1 MKKLLFYIIALL
13 SVASALSGCKKD
25 EEATELPPP
34 VISVKEPKTYSC
46 GEKSYSVRYSI
57 ENPRK
62 GVKLEAATGTK
73 WITSLGV
80 SEDAITFTLMENSSD
95 KERSGSIELSY
106 QGAEP
111 VSLKIKQYEYSET
124 PVISAPQLIDIG
136 CYGGAKSI
144 LYQIKN
150 PDDNGELKA
159 NSDVDWISAI
169 LIEEEKISFTVGENL
184 SDSERTGRII
194 LSYNGAESVK
204 VTVKQK
210 KYTAPEIQVQ
220 TQSFDVSFIGGNRST
235 EYKII
240 NPKEGVKLNAT
251 TKAECDWITNVDI
264 DDKKISF
271 IVEEN
276 ETGQDRSDKITL
288 NYNDGAA
295 TLEITVNQGNGN
307 HVSSLD
313 EKGTANCYIVS
324 KAGYY
329 QFKAVKG
336 NSEETVGTISTAE
349 VLWESFCTDV
359 APNKGDL
366 ISEVYAGN
374 GKVFFK
380 TGDTFKSGNA
390 VIAVKDASGNIL
402 WSWHIWMP
410 EELPIDQ
417 LYKNG
422 AGTMMDRN
430 LGATNIVKF
439 DPRSYGLLYQWGR
452 KDPFLAPSTR
462 YDVSPPI
469 KAASTIT
476 WPDPMGCN
484 ENTGTI
490 EYTIENPTTFI
501 TGGDWLYD
509 MGNAE
514 YSTRWSRNKSIYDP
528 CPPGYRAPNG
538 GSNGVWAKVFGPE
551 RKYKSYELGGGY
563 DFGNELCIE
572 NTPCWYPV
580 TGSYDTDGEL
590 FEEYRKDWS
599 DNGIEHIPSDKRQY
613 LEYVY
618 VWSCDYSNKYY
629 AHDFFFIN
637 DTIYGGTYE
646 EYNFC
651 PDCTTRIGE
660 GHPVRCQKIE

>member
-13 SVASALSGCKKD
+13 SVATALNGCKND

-57 ENPRK
+57 ENPRE

-73 WITSLGV
+73 WITNLGV

-159 NSDVDWISAI
+159 NSDVDWISSI

-235 EYKII
+235 EYRII

-288 NYNDGAA
+288 NYNNGAA
-295 TLEITVNQGNGN
+295 TLEITVNQTTSDGII
-307 HVSSLD
+307 SSLD
-313 EKGTANCYIVS
+313 EDGTANCYIVS

-336 NSEETVGTISTAE
+336 NSDETVGTISTAE

-359 APNKGDL
+359 APQKGDL

-374 GKVFFK
+374 GKVVFK
-380 TGDTFKSGNA
+380 TGDPIKSGNA

-410 EELPIDQ
+410 EVLPNDQ

-422 AGTMMDRN
+422 AGTMMPIN
-430 LGATNIVKF
+430 LGATNEKKQ
-439 DPRSYGLLYQWGR
+439 DSRSYGLLYQWGR
-452 KDPFLAPSTR
+452 KDPFLAPSTL
-462 YDVSPPI
+462 YYVSPPK

-476 WPDPMGCN
+476 WPDPAECN

-490 EYTIENPTTFI
+490 EYTIANPTTFI
-501 TGGDWLYD
+501 CSTEANNYDWLYNT
-509 MGNAE
+509 GSE
-514 YSTRWSRNKSIYDP
+514 IRTKRWSSSKSIYDP
-528 CPPGYRAPNG
+528 CPPGYRVASG
-538 GSNGVWAKVFGPE
+538 GQYGVWAKALGFNEGRDEYYNISGGRNFGS
-551 RKYKSYELGGGY
+551 KICS
-563 DFGNELCIE
+563 
-572 NTPCWYPV
+572 NTSSFCWYPV
-580 TGSYDTDGEL
+580 TGVYDEKGDLIDQIVEDGTENPPKKIEL
-590 FEEYRKDWS
+590 
-599 DNGIEHIPSDKRQY
+599 IH
-613 LEYVY
+613 
-618 VWSCDYSNKYY
+618 VWSCGFNSSENKAYEFLSLSECYSDSKFNLFPVNSSYVV
-629 AHDFFFIN
+629 
-637 DTIYGGTYE
+637 YGE
-646 EYNFC
+646 
-651 PDCTTRIGE
+651 
-660 GHPVRCQKIE
+660 PVRCQKIK

>member
-13 SVASALSGCKKD
+13 SVATALNGCKND

-57 ENPRK
+57 ENPRE
-62 GVKLEAATGTK
+62 GVKLETATGTK

-159 NSDVDWISAI
+159 NSDVDWISSI

-235 EYKII
+235 EYRII

-295 TLEITVNQGNGN
+295 TLEITVNQTTSDGII
-307 HVSSLD
+307 SSLD

-324 KAGYY
+324 EAGYY

-359 APNKGDL
+359 APQKGDL
-366 ISEVYAGN
+366 ISEVYAGKD
-374 GKVFFK
+374 KVFFK
-380 TGDTFKSGNA
+380 TGDPFKSGNA

-422 AGTMMDRN
+422 AGIMMDRN
-430 LGATNIVKF
+430 LGATKNIKR
-439 DPRSYGLLYQWGR
+439 DSRSYGLLYQWGR
-452 KDPFLAPSTR
+452 KDPFLAPSTL
-462 YDVSPPI
+462 YYVSPPI

-476 WPDPMGCN
+476 WPAPMGCN

-490 EYTIENPTTFI
+490 EYTIANPTTFI
-501 TGGDWLYD
+501 CSTEANNYDWLYNT
-509 MGNAE
+509 GSAIF
-514 YSTRWSRNKSIYDP
+514 TKRWSRVKSIYDP
-528 CPPGYRAPNG
+528 CPPGYRVASG
-538 GSNGVWAKVFGPE
+538 GSDGVWAKALGFNEGE
-551 RKYKSYELGGGY
+551 IIFYYKDGGR
-563 DFGNELCIE
+563 DFGSWMCSD
-572 NTPCWYPV
+572 TSSFCWYPV
-580 TGSYDTDGEL
+580 TGVYIGTGDLIDQLGEDGTVNPPKEIDR
-590 FEEYRKDWS
+590 FS
-599 DNGIEHIPSDKRQY
+599 
-613 LEYVY
+613 
-618 VWSCDYSNKYY
+618 VWSCDFNSSENKAYEFLSLSECYSDSKFNLFPVNSSYVV
-629 AHDFFFIN
+629 
-637 DTIYGGTYE
+637 YGQ
-646 EYNFC
+646 
-651 PDCTTRIGE
+651 
-660 GHPVRCQKIE
+660 PVRCQKIE

>member
-124 PVISAPQLIDIG
+124 PVISAPQLIEIG
-136 CYGGAKSI
+136 CNGGTKSI

-210 KYTAPEIQVQ
+210 KYTAPEIQVK
-220 TQSFDVSFIGGNRST
+220 TQSFDVPFIGGNRST
-235 EYKII
+235 EYRII
-240 NPKEGVKLNAT
+240 NPKEGVKLYAT

-313 EKGTANCYIVS
+313 EDGTANCYIVS

-359 APNKGDL
+359 APQKGDL
-366 ISEVYAGN
+366 ISEVYAGKD
-374 GKVFFK
+374 KVVFK
-380 TGDTFKSGNA
+380 TGDPSKSGNA

-410 EELPIDQ
+410 EELPNDQ

-422 AGTMMDRN
+422 AGTMMPIN
-430 LGATNIVKF
+430 LGATKEEKQ
-439 DPRSYGLLYQWGR
+439 DSRSYGLLYQWGR

-462 YDVSPPI
+462 YDVSPPK

-476 WPDPMGCN
+476 WPDPAECN

-490 EYTIENPTTFI
+490 EYTIANPTTFI
-501 TGGDWLYD
+501 CSTEANNYDWLYNT
-509 MGNAE
+509 GSE
-514 YSTRWSRNKSIYDP
+514 IRTKRWSRSKSIYDP
-528 CPPGYRAPNG
+528 CPPGYRVASG
-538 GSNGVWAKVFGPE
+538 GQYGVWAKALGFNEGRDEYYNISGGRNFG
-551 RKYKSYELGGGY
+551 YLMGY
-563 DFGNELCIE
+563 Y
-572 NTPCWYPV
+572 TYYYCWYPV
-580 TGSYDTDGEL
+580 TGIYTEKGDLIDQIVEDGTENPPKKIEL
-590 FEEYRKDWS
+590 
-599 DNGIEHIPSDKRQY
+599 IH
-613 LEYVY
+613 
-618 VWSCDYSNKYY
+618 VWSCDFNSSENEAYDFLSHSECYSGSRYNLFPVNSSYVV
-629 AHDFFFIN
+629 
-637 DTIYGGTYE
+637 YGE
-646 EYNFC
+646 
-651 PDCTTRIGE
+651 
-660 GHPVRCQKIE
+660 PVRCKKIE

>member
-13 SVASALSGCKKD
+13 SVATALSGCKKD

-57 ENPRK
+57 ENPRE

-124 PVISAPQLIDIG
+124 PVISAPQLIEIG
-136 CYGGAKSI
+136 CNGGAKSI

-159 NSDVDWISAI
+159 NSDVDWISSI

-235 EYKII
+235 EYRII

-295 TLEITVNQGNGN
+295 TLEITVNQTTSDGII
-307 HVSSLD
+307 SSLD

-324 KAGYY
+324 EAGYY

-359 APNKGDL
+359 APQKGDL
-366 ISEVYAGN
+366 ISEVYAGKD
-374 GKVFFK
+374 KVFFK
-380 TGDTFKSGNA
+380 TGDPFKSGNA

-422 AGTMMDRN
+422 AGIMMDRN
-430 LGATNIVKF
+430 LGATKNIKR
-439 DPRSYGLLYQWGR
+439 DSRSYGLLYQWGR
-452 KDPFLAPSTR
+452 KDPFLAPSTL
-462 YDVSPPI
+462 YYVSPPI

-476 WPDPMGCN
+476 WPAPMGCN

-490 EYTIENPTTFI
+490 EYTIANPTTFI
-501 TGGDWLYD
+501 KSTEANNYDWLYNT
-509 MGNAE
+509 GSAIF
-514 YSTRWSRNKSIYDP
+514 TKRWSRVKSIYDP
-528 CPPGYRAPNG
+528 CPPGYRVASG
-538 GSNGVWAKVFGPE
+538 GSDGVWAKALGFNEGE
-551 RKYKSYELGGGY
+551 IIFYYKDGGR
-563 DFGNELCIE
+563 DFGSWMCSD
-572 NTPCWYPV
+572 TSSFCWYPV
-580 TGSYDTDGEL
+580 TGVYIGTGDLIDQLGEDGTVNPPKEIDR
-590 FEEYRKDWS
+590 FS
-599 DNGIEHIPSDKRQY
+599 
-613 LEYVY
+613 
-618 VWSCDYSNKYY
+618 VWSCDFNSSENKAYEFLSLSECYSDSKFNLFPVNSSYVV
-629 AHDFFFIN
+629 
-637 DTIYGGTYE
+637 YGQ
-646 EYNFC
+646 
-651 PDCTTRIGE
+651 
-660 GHPVRCQKIE
+660 PVRCQKIE

>member
-235 EYKII
+235 EYRII

-324 KAGYY
+324 EAGYY

-359 APNKGDL
+359 APQKGDL

-380 TGDTFKSGNA
+380 TGDPFKSGNA

-422 AGTMMDRN
+422 AGIMMDRN
-430 LGATNIVKF
+430 LGATKNIKR
-439 DPRSYGLLYQWGR
+439 DSRSYGLLYQWGR
-452 KDPFLAPSTR
+452 KDPFLAPSTL
-462 YDVSPPI
+462 YYVSPPI

-476 WPDPMGCN
+476 WPAPMGCN

-490 EYTIENPTTFI
+490 EYTIANPTTFI
-501 TGGDWLYD
+501 KSTEANNYDWLYNT
-509 MGNAE
+509 GSAIF
-514 YSTRWSRNKSIYDP
+514 TKRWSRVKSIYDP
-528 CPPGYRAPNG
+528 CPPGYRVASG
-538 GSNGVWAKVFGPE
+538 GSDGVWAKALGFNEGE
-551 RKYKSYELGGGY
+551 IIFYYKDGGR
-563 DFGNELCIE
+563 DFGSWMCSD
-572 NTPCWYPV
+572 TSSFCWYPV
-580 TGSYDTDGEL
+580 TGVYIGTGDLIDQLGEDGTVNPPKEIDR
-590 FEEYRKDWS
+590 FS
-599 DNGIEHIPSDKRQY
+599 
-613 LEYVY
+613 
-618 VWSCDYSNKYY
+618 VWSCDFNSSENKAYEFLSLSECYSDSKFNLFPVNSSYVV
-629 AHDFFFIN
+629 
-637 DTIYGGTYE
+637 YGQ
-646 EYNFC
+646 
-651 PDCTTRIGE
+651 
-660 GHPVRCQKIE
+660 PVRCQKIE

>member
-57 ENPRK
+57 ENPRE

-276 ETGQDRSDKITL
+276 ESGQDRSDKITL

-295 TLEITVNQGNGN
+295 TLEITVNQTTSDGII
-307 HVSSLD
+307 SSLD
-313 EKGTANCYIVS
+313 EDGTANCYIVS
-324 KAGYY
+324 EAGYY

-366 ISEVYAGN
+366 ISEVYAGKD
-374 GKVFFK
+374 KVFFK
-380 TGDTFKSGNA
+380 TGDPFKSGNA

-430 LGATNIVKF
+430 LGATKNEKR
-439 DPRSYGLLYQWGR
+439 DSRSYGLLYQWGR

-476 WPDPMGCN
+476 WPAPMGCN

-490 EYTIENPTTFI
+490 EYTIANPTTFI
-501 TGGDWLYD
+501 KSTKANNYDWLYNT
-509 MGNAE
+509 G
-514 YSTRWSRNKSIYDP
+514 SVIFTQRWSREKSIYDP
-528 CPPGYRAPNG
+528 CPPGYRVASG
-538 GSNGVWAKVFGPE
+538 GSDGVWAKAFGFNE
-551 RKYKSYELGGGY
+551 GKYAYNYNGGH
-563 DFGNELCIE
+563 DFGHFMCFYANSF
-572 NTPCWYPV
+572 CWYPV
-580 TGSYDTDGEL
+580 TGMYGDYGDLRGL
-590 FEEYRKDWS
+590 LRKDETV
-599 DNGIEHIPSDKRQY
+599 NPPKEIEQIR
-613 LEYVY
+613 
-618 VWSCDYSNKYY
+618 VWSCDFNSSENNAY
-629 AHDFFFIN
+629 DFFSLNECYSGRSLNLFPVYSSLIV
-637 DTIYGGTYE
+637 YGY
-646 EYNFC
+646 
-651 PDCTTRIGE
+651 
-660 GHPVRCQKIE
+660 PVRCQKIE

>member
-111 VSLKIKQYEYSET
+111 VSLKIKQYEYSEI

-235 EYKII
+235 EYRII

-264 DDKKISF
+264 DDQKISF

-295 TLEITVNQGNGN
+295 TLEITVNQTTSDGII
-307 HVSSLD
+307 SSLD

-324 KAGYY
+324 EAGYY

-366 ISEVYAGN
+366 ISEVYAGKD
-374 GKVFFK
+374 KVFFK
-380 TGDTFKSGNA
+380 TGDPFKSGNA

-422 AGTMMDRN
+422 AGIMMDRN
-430 LGATNIVKF
+430 LGATKNIKR
-439 DPRSYGLLYQWGR
+439 DSHSYGLLYQWGR
-452 KDPFLAPSTR
+452 KDPFLAPSTL
-462 YDVSPPI
+462 YYVSPPI

-476 WPDPMGCN
+476 WPAPMGCN

-490 EYTIENPTTFI
+490 EYTIANPTTFI
-501 TGGDWLYD
+501 KSTEANNYDWLYNT
-509 MGNAE
+509 GSAIF
-514 YSTRWSRNKSIYDP
+514 TKRWSRVKSIYDP
-528 CPPGYRAPNG
+528 CPPGYRVASG
-538 GSNGVWAKVFGPE
+538 GSDGVWAKA
-551 RKYKSYELGGGY
+551 LGFNEGRIIFYNKDGGR
-563 DFGNELCIE
+563 DFGSWMCSD
-572 NTPCWYPV
+572 TSSFCWYPV
-580 TGSYDTDGEL
+580 TGVYIGTGDLIDQLGEDGTVNPPIKIDR
-590 FEEYRKDWS
+590 FS
-599 DNGIEHIPSDKRQY
+599 
-613 LEYVY
+613 
-618 VWSCDYSNKYY
+618 VWSCDFNSSENKAYEFLSLSECYSDSKFNLFPVNSSYVV
-629 AHDFFFIN
+629 
-637 DTIYGGTYE
+637 YGQ
-646 EYNFC
+646 
-651 PDCTTRIGE
+651 
-660 GHPVRCQKIE
+660 PVRCQKIE

>member
-13 SVASALSGCKKD
+13 SVATALNGCKND

-57 ENPRK
+57 ENPRE

-159 NSDVDWISAI
+159 NSDVDWISSI

-235 EYKII
+235 EYRII

-295 TLEITVNQGNGN
+295 TLEITVNQTTSDGII
-307 HVSSLD
+307 SSLD

-324 KAGYY
+324 EAGYY

-359 APNKGDL
+359 APQKGDL
-366 ISEVYAGN
+366 ISEVYAGKD
-374 GKVFFK
+374 KVFFK
-380 TGDTFKSGNA
+380 TGDPFKSGNA

-422 AGTMMDRN
+422 AGIMMDRN
-430 LGATNIVKF
+430 LGATKNIKR
-439 DPRSYGLLYQWGR
+439 DSRSYGLLYQWGR
-452 KDPFLAPSTR
+452 KDPFLAPSTL
-462 YDVSPPI
+462 YYVSPPI

-476 WPDPMGCN
+476 WPAPMGCN

-490 EYTIENPTTFI
+490 EYTIANPTTFI
-501 TGGDWLYD
+501 CSTEANNYDWLYNT
-509 MGNAE
+509 GSAIF
-514 YSTRWSRNKSIYDP
+514 TKRWSRVKSIYDP
-528 CPPGYRAPNG
+528 CPPGYRVASG
-538 GSNGVWAKVFGPE
+538 GSDGVWAKALGFNEGE
-551 RKYKSYELGGGY
+551 IIFYYKDGGR
-563 DFGNELCIE
+563 DFGSWMCSD
-572 NTPCWYPV
+572 TSSFCWYPV
-580 TGSYDTDGEL
+580 TGVYIGTGDLIDQLGEDGTVNPPKEIDR
-590 FEEYRKDWS
+590 FS
-599 DNGIEHIPSDKRQY
+599 
-613 LEYVY
+613 
-618 VWSCDYSNKYY
+618 VWSCDFNSSENKAYEFLSLSECYSDSKFNLFPVNSSYVV
-629 AHDFFFIN
+629 
-637 DTIYGGTYE
+637 YGQ
-646 EYNFC
+646 
-651 PDCTTRIGE
+651 
-660 GHPVRCQKIE
+660 PVRCQKIE

>member
-13 SVASALSGCKKD
+13 SVATALSGCKKD

-124 PVISAPQLIDIG
+124 PVISAPQLIEIG
-136 CYGGAKSI
+136 CNGGTKSI

-235 EYKII
+235 EYRII

-295 TLEITVNQGNGN
+295 TLEITVNQTTSDGII
-307 HVSSLD
+307 SSLD

-324 KAGYY
+324 EAGYY

-359 APNKGDL
+359 APQKGDL
-366 ISEVYAGN
+366 ISEVYAGKD
-374 GKVFFK
+374 KVFFK
-380 TGDTFKSGNA
+380 TGDPFKSGNA

-422 AGTMMDRN
+422 AGIMMDRN
-430 LGATNIVKF
+430 LGATKNIKR
-439 DPRSYGLLYQWGR
+439 DSRSYGLLYQWGR
-452 KDPFLAPSTR
+452 KDPFLAPSTL
-462 YDVSPPI
+462 YYVSPPI

-476 WPDPMGCN
+476 WPAPMGCN

-490 EYTIENPTTFI
+490 EYTIANPTTFI
-501 TGGDWLYD
+501 KSTEANNYDWLYNT
-509 MGNAE
+509 GSAIF
-514 YSTRWSRNKSIYDP
+514 TKRWSRVKSIYDP
-528 CPPGYRAPNG
+528 CPPGYRVASG
-538 GSNGVWAKVFGPE
+538 GSDGVWAKALGFNEGE
-551 RKYKSYELGGGY
+551 IIFYYKDGGR
-563 DFGNELCIE
+563 DFGSWMCSD
-572 NTPCWYPV
+572 TSSFCWYPV
-580 TGSYDTDGEL
+580 TGVYIGTGDLIDQLGEDGTVNPPKEIDR
-590 FEEYRKDWS
+590 FS
-599 DNGIEHIPSDKRQY
+599 
-613 LEYVY
+613 
-618 VWSCDYSNKYY
+618 VWSCDFNSSENKAYEFLSLSECYSDSKFNLFPVNSSYVV
-629 AHDFFFIN
+629 
-637 DTIYGGTYE
+637 YGQ
-646 EYNFC
+646 
-651 PDCTTRIGE
+651 
-660 GHPVRCQKIE
+660 PVRCQKIE

>member
-57 ENPRK
+57 ENPRE

-264 DDKKISF
+264 DDQKISF

-276 ETGQDRSDKITL
+276 ESGQDRSDKITL

-295 TLEITVNQGNGN
+295 TLEITVNQTTSDGII
-307 HVSSLD
+307 SSLD
-313 EKGTANCYIVS
+313 EDGTANCYIVS

-359 APNKGDL
+359 APQKGDL
-366 ISEVYAGN
+366 ISEVYAGKD
-374 GKVFFK
+374 KVVFK
-380 TGDTFKSGNA
+380 TGDPFKSGNA

-430 LGATNIVKF
+430 LGATKNIER
-439 DPRSYGLLYQWGR
+439 DSRSYGLLYQWGR

-476 WPDPMGCN
+476 WPAPMGCN

-490 EYTIENPTTFI
+490 EYTIANPTTFI
-501 TGGDWLYD
+501 WSTEANNYDWLYNT
-509 MGNAE
+509 GSAIR
-514 YSTRWSRNKSIYDP
+514 TKRWSRVKSIYDP
-528 CPPGYRAPNG
+528 CPPGYRVASG
-538 GSNGVWAKVFGPE
+538 GSDGIWAKAFGFNE
-551 RKYKSYELGGGY
+551 GKNEYYYNDGGR
-563 DFGNELCIE
+563 DFGYWMCSD
-572 NTPCWYPV
+572 TSSFCWYPV
-580 TGSYDTDGEL
+580 TGVYIGTGDLIYQLGGDLTV
-590 FEEYRKDWS
+590 
-599 DNGIEHIPSDKRQY
+599 NPPIIIERFS
-613 LEYVY
+613 
-618 VWSCDYSNKYY
+618 VWSCDFNSSENKAYEFLSLSECYSDSSFNLFPVNSSYVV
-629 AHDFFFIN
+629 
-637 DTIYGGTYE
+637 YGQ
-646 EYNFC
+646 
-651 PDCTTRIGE
+651 
-660 GHPVRCQKIE
+660 PVRCQKIE

>member
-1 MKKLLFYIIALL
+1 MKKLLFYAIALL
-13 SVASALSGCKKD
+13 SVATVFSGCKKD

-57 ENPRK
+57 ENPRE

-169 LIEEEKISFTVGENL
+169 IIEEEKISFTVGENL

-220 TQSFDVSFIGGNRST
+220 TQSFDFSFIGGNRST

-251 TKAECDWITNVDI
+251 TKAECDWITHVDI

-295 TLEITVNQGNGN
+295 TLEITVNQTTSDGII
-307 HVSSLD
+307 SSLD
-313 EKGTANCYIVS
+313 EDGTANCYIVS
-324 KAGYY
+324 EAGYY

-366 ISEVYAGN
+366 ISEVYAGKD
-374 GKVFFK
+374 KVFFK

-417 LYKNG
+417 LYQRN

-430 LGATNIVKF
+430 LGATKNIER
-439 DPRSYGLLYQWGR
+439 DSRSYGLLYQWGR

-462 YDVSPPI
+462 YDVSSPI

-476 WPDPMGCN
+476 WPAPMGCN

-490 EYTIENPTTFI
+490 EYTIANPTTFI
-501 TGGDWLYD
+501 KSTKANNYDWLYNT
-509 MGNAE
+509 GSAI
-514 YSTRWSRNKSIYDP
+514 STQRWSREKSIYDP
-528 CPPGYRAPNG
+528 CPPGYRVASG
-538 GSNGVWAKVFGPE
+538 GSDGVWAKAFGFNE
-551 RKYKSYELGGGY
+551 GKYVGNYNGGH
-563 DFGNELCIE
+563 DFGYFMCYDTNSF
-572 NTPCWYPV
+572 CWYPV
-580 TGSYDTDGEL
+580 TGMYGDDGDLIGLLVEDGTVNPP
-590 FEEYRKDWS
+590 KK
-599 DNGIEHIPSDKRQY
+599 IEHIR
-613 LEYVY
+613 
-618 VWSCDYSNKYY
+618 VWSCDFNSSENDAYSFSSLSGSYSDSSFNLFPVNSSYVVCGY
-629 AHDFFFIN
+629 
-637 DTIYGGTYE
+637 
-646 EYNFC
+646 
-651 PDCTTRIGE
+651 
-660 GHPVRCQKIE
+660 PVRCQKIE

>member
-13 SVASALSGCKKD
+13 SVATALSGCKKD

-57 ENPRK
+57 ENPRE

-235 EYKII
+235 EYRII

-288 NYNDGAA
+288 NYNNGAA

-324 KAGYY
+324 EAGYY

-336 NSEETVGTISTAE
+336 NSDETVGTISTAE

-359 APNKGDL
+359 APQKGDL
-366 ISEVYAGN
+366 ISEVYAGKD
-374 GKVFFK
+374 KVVFK
-380 TGDTFKSGNA
+380 TGDPFKSGNA
-390 VIAVKDASGNIL
+390 VIAVKDASGKIL

-417 LYKNG
+417 LYRRG
-422 AGTMMDRN
+422 AGIMMDRN
-430 LGATNIVKF
+430 LGATKNIKR
-439 DPRSYGLLYQWGR
+439 DSRSYGLLYQWGR

-476 WPDPMGCN
+476 WPAPMECN

-490 EYTIENPTTFI
+490 EYTIANPTTFI
-501 TGGDWLYD
+501 WTEANNYDWLYNT
-509 MGNAE
+509 GSAIF
-514 YSTRWSRNKSIYDP
+514 TKRWSLVKSIYDP
-528 CPPGYRAPNG
+528 CPPGYRAASG
-538 GSNGVWAKVFGPE
+538 GSDGVWAKAFGFDKGE
-551 RKYKSYELGGGY
+551 SKYNYNGGR
-563 DFGNELCIE
+563 DFGYWICS
-572 NTPCWYPV
+572 NTSSSCWYPV
-580 TGSYDTDGEL
+580 TGMYGDDGDLIGLLGENATVSPP
-590 FEEYRKDWS
+590 KK
-599 DNGIEHIPSDKRQY
+599 IEHIR
-613 LEYVY
+613 
-618 VWSCDYSNKYY
+618 VWSCDFNSSENKAYVFLSLSECYSDSSFNLFPVNSSYVV
-629 AHDFFFIN
+629 
-637 DTIYGGTYE
+637 YGY
-646 EYNFC
+646 
-651 PDCTTRIGE
+651 
-660 GHPVRCQKIE
+660 PVRCQKIE

>member
-13 SVASALSGCKKD
+13 SVATALSGCKKD

-46 GEKSYSVRYSI
+46 GEKSYSVHYSI
-57 ENPRK
+57 ENPRE

-136 CYGGAKSI
+136 CYGGVKSI

-150 PDDNGELKA
+150 SDDNGELKA
-159 NSDVDWISAI
+159 NSDVDWISSI

-235 EYKII
+235 EYRII

-295 TLEITVNQGNGN
+295 TLEITVNQTTSDGII
-307 HVSSLD
+307 SSLD

-324 KAGYY
+324 EAGYY

-359 APNKGDL
+359 APQKGDL
-366 ISEVYAGN
+366 ISEVYAGKD
-374 GKVFFK
+374 KVFFK
-380 TGDTFKSGNA
+380 TGDPFKSGNA

-422 AGTMMDRN
+422 AGIMMDRN
-430 LGATNIVKF
+430 LGATKNIKR
-439 DPRSYGLLYQWGR
+439 DSRSYGLLYQWGR
-452 KDPFLAPSTR
+452 KDPFLAPSTL
-462 YDVSPPI
+462 YYVSPPI

-476 WPDPMGCN
+476 WPAPMGCN

-490 EYTIENPTTFI
+490 EYTIANPTTFI
-501 TGGDWLYD
+501 KSTEANNYDWLYNT
-509 MGNAE
+509 GSAIF
-514 YSTRWSRNKSIYDP
+514 TKRWSRVKSIYDP
-528 CPPGYRAPNG
+528 CPPGYRVASG
-538 GSNGVWAKVFGPE
+538 GSDGVWAKALGFNEGE
-551 RKYKSYELGGGY
+551 IIFYYKDGGR
-563 DFGNELCIE
+563 DFGSWMCSD
-572 NTPCWYPV
+572 TSSFCWYPV
-580 TGSYDTDGEL
+580 TGVYIGTGDLIDQLGEDGTVNPPKEIDR
-590 FEEYRKDWS
+590 FS
-599 DNGIEHIPSDKRQY
+599 
-613 LEYVY
+613 
-618 VWSCDYSNKYY
+618 VWSCDFNSSENKAYEFLSLSECYSDSKFNLFPVNSSYVV
-629 AHDFFFIN
+629 
-637 DTIYGGTYE
+637 YGQ
-646 EYNFC
+646 
-651 PDCTTRIGE
+651 
-660 GHPVRCQKIE
+660 PVRCQKIE

>member
-57 ENPRK
+57 ENPRE

-150 PDDNGELKA
+150 PDDNGKLKA

-210 KYTAPEIQVQ
+210 KYIAPEIQVQ

-324 KAGYY
+324 EAGYY

-336 NSEETVGTISTAE
+336 NSDETVGTISTAE

-366 ISEVYAGN
+366 ISEVYAGKD
-374 GKVFFK
+374 KVFFK
-380 TGDTFKSGNA
+380 TGDPFKSGNA

-430 LGATNIVKF
+430 LGATKNEKR
-439 DPRSYGLLYQWGR
+439 DSRSYGLLYQWGR

-462 YDVSPPI
+462 YYVSPPI

-476 WPDPMGCN
+476 WPAPMRCN

-490 EYTIENPTTFI
+490 EYTIANPTTFI
-501 TGGDWLYD
+501 KSTKANNYDWLYNK
-509 MGNAE
+509 G
-514 YSTRWSRNKSIYDP
+514 SVIFTQRWRREKSIYDP
-528 CPPGYRAPNG
+528 CPPGYRVASG
-538 GSNGVWAKVFGPE
+538 GSDGVWAKAFGFNE
-551 RKYKSYELGGGY
+551 GKYAYNYNGGH
-563 DFGNELCIE
+563 DFGDFMCFYANSF
-572 NTPCWYPV
+572 CWYPV
-580 TGSYDTDGEL
+580 TGMYGDYGDLKGL
-590 FEEYRKDWS
+590 LGKDETV
-599 DNGIEHIPSDKRQY
+599 NPPKEIEQIR
-613 LEYVY
+613 
-618 VWSCDYSNKYY
+618 VWSCDFNSSENNAY
-629 AHDFFFIN
+629 DFFSLNECYSGRSLNLFPVYSSSIV
-637 DTIYGGTYE
+637 YGY
-646 EYNFC
+646 
-651 PDCTTRIGE
+651 
-660 GHPVRCQKIE
+660 PVRCQKIE

>member
-13 SVASALSGCKKD
+13 SVATALSGCKKD

-57 ENPRK
+57 ENPRE

-124 PVISAPQLIDIG
+124 PVISAPQLIEIG
-136 CYGGAKSI
+136 CNGGTKSI

-220 TQSFDVSFIGGNRST
+220 TQSFDVPFIGGNRST
-235 EYKII
+235 EYRII
-240 NPKEGVKLNAT
+240 NPKEGVKLYAT

-276 ETGQDRSDKITL
+276 ETDQDRSDKITL

-313 EKGTANCYIVS
+313 EDGTANCYIVS

-359 APNKGDL
+359 APQKGDL
-366 ISEVYAGN
+366 ISEVYAGKD
-374 GKVFFK
+374 KVVFK
-380 TGDTFKSGNA
+380 TGDPFKSGNA

-410 EELPIDQ
+410 EELPNDQ

-422 AGTMMDRN
+422 AGIMMDRN
-430 LGATNIVKF
+430 LGATKNIKR
-439 DPRSYGLLYQWGR
+439 DSRSYGLLYQWGR
-452 KDPFLAPSTR
+452 KDPFLAPSTL
-462 YDVSPPI
+462 YYVSPPI

-476 WPDPMGCN
+476 WPAPMGCN

-490 EYTIENPTTFI
+490 EYTIANPTTFI
-501 TGGDWLYD
+501 KSTEANNYDWLYNT
-509 MGNAE
+509 GSAIF
-514 YSTRWSRNKSIYDP
+514 TKRWSRVKSIYDP
-528 CPPGYRAPNG
+528 CPPGYRVASG
-538 GSNGVWAKVFGPE
+538 GSDGVWAKALGFNEGE
-551 RKYKSYELGGGY
+551 IIFYYKDGGR
-563 DFGNELCIE
+563 DFGSWMCSD
-572 NTPCWYPV
+572 TSSFCWYPV
-580 TGSYDTDGEL
+580 TGVYIGTGDLIDQLGEDGTVNPPKEIDR
-590 FEEYRKDWS
+590 FS
-599 DNGIEHIPSDKRQY
+599 
-613 LEYVY
+613 
-618 VWSCDYSNKYY
+618 VWSCDFNSSENKAYEFLSLSECYSGSSCNLFPVNSSYVV
-629 AHDFFFIN
+629 
-637 DTIYGGTYE
+637 YGQ
-646 EYNFC
+646 
-651 PDCTTRIGE
+651 
-660 GHPVRCQKIE
+660 PVRCQKIE

>member
-13 SVASALSGCKKD
+13 SVATALSGCKKD

-251 TKAECDWITNVDI
+251 TKAECDWITKVDI

-295 TLEITVNQGNGN
+295 TLEITVNQTTSDGII
-307 HVSSLD
+307 SSLD

-324 KAGYY
+324 EAGYY

-366 ISEVYAGN
+366 ISEVYAGKD
-374 GKVFFK
+374 KVFFK
-380 TGDTFKSGNA
+380 TGDPFKSGNA

-422 AGTMMDRN
+422 AGIMMDRN
-430 LGATNIVKF
+430 LGATKNIKR
-439 DPRSYGLLYQWGR
+439 DSHSYGLLYQWGR
-452 KDPFLAPSTR
+452 KDPFLAPSTL
-462 YDVSPPI
+462 YYVSPPI

-476 WPDPMGCN
+476 WPAPMGCN

-490 EYTIENPTTFI
+490 EYTIANPTTFI
-501 TGGDWLYD
+501 KSTEANNYDWLYNT
-509 MGNAE
+509 GSAIF
-514 YSTRWSRNKSIYDP
+514 TKRWSRVKSIYDP
-528 CPPGYRAPNG
+528 CPPGYRVASG
-538 GSNGVWAKVFGPE
+538 GSDGVWAKA
-551 RKYKSYELGGGY
+551 LGFNEGRIIFYNKDGGR
-563 DFGNELCIE
+563 DFGSWMCSD
-572 NTPCWYPV
+572 TSSFCWYPV
-580 TGSYDTDGEL
+580 TGVYIGTGDLIDQLGEDGTVNPPIKIDR
-590 FEEYRKDWS
+590 FS
-599 DNGIEHIPSDKRQY
+599 
-613 LEYVY
+613 
-618 VWSCDYSNKYY
+618 VWSCDFNSSENKAYEFLSLSECYSDSKFNLFPVNSSYVV
-629 AHDFFFIN
+629 
-637 DTIYGGTYE
+637 YGQ
-646 EYNFC
+646 
-651 PDCTTRIGE
+651 
-660 GHPVRCQKIE
+660 PVRCQKIE

>member
-13 SVASALSGCKKD
+13 SVATVFSGCKKD

-124 PVISAPQLIDIG
+124 PVISAPQLIEIG
-136 CYGGAKSI
+136 CNGGTKSI

-210 KYTAPEIQVQ
+210 KYTAPEIQVK
-220 TQSFDVSFIGGNRST
+220 TQSFDVPFIGGNRST
-235 EYKII
+235 EYRII
-240 NPKEGVKLNAT
+240 NPKEGVKLYAT

-313 EKGTANCYIVS
+313 EDGTANCYIVS

-359 APNKGDL
+359 APQKGDL

-380 TGDTFKSGNA
+380 TGDPSKSGNA

-410 EELPIDQ
+410 EVLPNDQ

-422 AGTMMDRN
+422 AGTMMPIN
-430 LGATNIVKF
+430 LGATNEKKQ
-439 DPRSYGLLYQWGR
+439 DSRSYGLLYQWGR

-462 YDVSPPI
+462 YDVSPPK

-476 WPDPMGCN
+476 WPDPAN
-484 ENTGTI
+484 N
-490 EYTIENPTTFI
+490 Y
-501 TGGDWLYD
+501 DWLYNT
-509 MGNAE
+509 GSE
-514 YSTRWSRNKSIYDP
+514 IRTKRWSSSKSIYDP
-528 CPPGYRAPNG
+528 CPPGYRVASG
-538 GSNGVWAKVFGPE
+538 GQYGVWAKALGFNEGRDEYYNISGGRNFGS
-551 RKYKSYELGGGY
+551 KICS
-563 DFGNELCIE
+563 
-572 NTPCWYPV
+572 NTSSFCWYPV
-580 TGSYDTDGEL
+580 TGVYDEKGDLIDQIVEDGTENPPKKIEL
-590 FEEYRKDWS
+590 
-599 DNGIEHIPSDKRQY
+599 IH
-613 LEYVY
+613 
-618 VWSCDYSNKYY
+618 VWSCDFNSSENKAYEFLSLSECYSDSKFNLFPVNSSYVV
-629 AHDFFFIN
+629 
-637 DTIYGGTYE
+637 YGQ
-646 EYNFC
+646 
-651 PDCTTRIGE
+651 
-660 GHPVRCQKIE
+660 PVRCQKIK

>member
-159 NSDVDWISAI
+159 NSDVDWISSI

-235 EYKII
+235 EYRII

-264 DDKKISF
+264 DDQKISF

-324 KAGYY
+324 EAGYY

-336 NSEETVGTISTAE
+336 NSDETVGTISTAE

-366 ISEVYAGN
+366 ISEVYAGKD
-374 GKVFFK
+374 KVFFK
-380 TGDTFKSGNA
+380 TGDPFKSGNA

-430 LGATNIVKF
+430 LGATNNVAR
-439 DPRSYGLLYQWGR
+439 DSRSYGLLYQWGR

-462 YDVSPPI
+462 YYVSPPR

-476 WPDPMGCN
+476 WPAPMGCN

-490 EYTIENPTTFI
+490 EYTIANPTTFI
-501 TGGDWLYD
+501 KSTKANNYDWLYNT
-509 MGNAE
+509 G
-514 YSTRWSRNKSIYDP
+514 SVIFTQRWSREKSIYDP
-528 CPPGYRAPNG
+528 CPPGYRVASG
-538 GSNGVWAKVFGPE
+538 GSDGVWAKAFGFNE
-551 RKYKSYELGGGY
+551 GKYAYNCNGGH
-563 DFGNELCIE
+563 DFGKFMCFYANSF
-572 NTPCWYPV
+572 CWYPV
-580 TGSYDTDGEL
+580 TGMYGDYGDLIGL
-590 FEEYRKDWS
+590 LGKDETV
-599 DNGIEHIPSDKRQY
+599 NPPKEIEHIR
-613 LEYVY
+613 
-618 VWSCDYSNKYY
+618 VWSCDFNSSENKAYIFLSLSECYSGRSLNLFPVYSSLI
-629 AHDFFFIN
+629 F
-637 DTIYGGTYE
+637 YGY
-646 EYNFC
+646 
-651 PDCTTRIGE
+651 
-660 GHPVRCQKIE
+660 PVRCQKI

>member
-13 SVASALSGCKKD
+13 SVATALSGCKKD

-235 EYKII
+235 EYRII

-264 DDKKISF
+264 DDQKISF

-295 TLEITVNQGNGN
+295 TLEITVNQTTSDGII
-307 HVSSLD
+307 SSLD

-324 KAGYY
+324 EAGYY

-359 APNKGDL
+359 APQKGDL
-366 ISEVYAGN
+366 ISEVYAGKD
-374 GKVFFK
+374 KVFFK
-380 TGDTFKSGNA
+380 TGDPFKSGNA

-422 AGTMMDRN
+422 AGIMMDRN
-430 LGATNIVKF
+430 LGATKNIKR
-439 DPRSYGLLYQWGR
+439 DSRSYGLLYQWGR
-452 KDPFLAPSTR
+452 KDPFLAPSTL
-462 YDVSPPI
+462 YYVSPPI

-476 WPDPMGCN
+476 WPAPMGCN

-490 EYTIENPTTFI
+490 EYTIANPTTFI
-501 TGGDWLYD
+501 KSTEANNYDWLYNT
-509 MGNAE
+509 GSAIF
-514 YSTRWSRNKSIYDP
+514 TKRWSRVKSIYDP
-528 CPPGYRAPNG
+528 CPPGYRVASG
-538 GSNGVWAKVFGPE
+538 GSDGVWAKALGFNEGE
-551 RKYKSYELGGGY
+551 IIFYYKDGGR
-563 DFGNELCIE
+563 DFGSWMCSD
-572 NTPCWYPV
+572 TSSFCWYPV
-580 TGSYDTDGEL
+580 TGVYIGTGDLIDQLGEDGTVNPPKEIDR
-590 FEEYRKDWS
+590 FS
-599 DNGIEHIPSDKRQY
+599 
-613 LEYVY
+613 
-618 VWSCDYSNKYY
+618 VWSCDFNSSENKAYEFLSLSECYSDSKFNLFPVNSSYVV
-629 AHDFFFIN
+629 
-637 DTIYGGTYE
+637 YGQ
-646 EYNFC
+646 
-651 PDCTTRIGE
+651 
-660 GHPVRCQKIE
+660 PVRCQKIE

>member
-251 TKAECDWITNVDI
+251 TKAECDWITKVDI

-295 TLEITVNQGNGN
+295 TLEITVNQTTSDGII
-307 HVSSLD
+307 SSLD

-324 KAGYY
+324 EAGYY

-366 ISEVYAGN
+366 ISEVYAGKD
-374 GKVFFK
+374 KVFFK
-380 TGDTFKSGNA
+380 TGDPFKSGNA

-422 AGTMMDRN
+422 AGIMMDRN
-430 LGATNIVKF
+430 LGATKNIKR
-439 DPRSYGLLYQWGR
+439 DSHSYGLLYQWGR
-452 KDPFLAPSTR
+452 KDPFLAPSTL
-462 YDVSPPI
+462 YYVSPPI

-476 WPDPMGCN
+476 WPAPMGCN

-490 EYTIENPTTFI
+490 EYTIANPTTFI
-501 TGGDWLYD
+501 KSTEANNYDWLYNT
-509 MGNAE
+509 GSAIF
-514 YSTRWSRNKSIYDP
+514 TKRWSRVKSIYDP
-528 CPPGYRAPNG
+528 CPPGYRVASG
-538 GSNGVWAKVFGPE
+538 GSDGVWAKA
-551 RKYKSYELGGGY
+551 LGFNEGRIIFYNKDGGR
-563 DFGNELCIE
+563 DFGSWMCSD
-572 NTPCWYPV
+572 TSSFCWYPV
-580 TGSYDTDGEL
+580 TGVYIGTGDLIDQLGEDGTVNPPIKIDR
-590 FEEYRKDWS
+590 FS
-599 DNGIEHIPSDKRQY
+599 
-613 LEYVY
+613 
-618 VWSCDYSNKYY
+618 VWSCDFNSSENKAYEFLSLSECYSDSKFNLFPVNSSYVV
-629 AHDFFFIN
+629 
-637 DTIYGGTYE
+637 YGQ
-646 EYNFC
+646 
-651 PDCTTRIGE
+651 
-660 GHPVRCQKIE
+660 PVRCQKIE

>member
-13 SVASALSGCKKD
+13 SVATALSGCKKD

-57 ENPRK
+57 ENPRE

-210 KYTAPEIQVQ
+210 KYTAPEIQVW
-220 TQSFDVSFIGGNRST
+220 TQSFDVPSIGGNRST
-235 EYKII
+235 EYRII
-240 NPKEGVKLNAT
+240 NPKEGVIPNAT
-251 TKAECDWITNVDI
+251 VRKECDWITIDNI
-264 DDKKISF
+264 DDKNISF
-271 IVEEN
+271 TVSEN
-276 ETGQDRSDKITL
+276 ATGNARNEKITL

-295 TLEITVNQGNGN
+295 TLDITVNQIKENI
-307 HVSSLD
+307 LD
-313 EKGTANCYIVS
+313 NDESANCYIVS
-324 KAGYY
+324 EAGYY

-336 NSEETVGTISTAE
+336 NSDETVGTISTAE

-359 APNKGDL
+359 APQKGDL

-374 GKVFFK
+374 GKVIFK
-380 TGDTFKSGNA
+380 TGDTFKRGNA
-390 VIAVKDASGNIL
+390 VIAVKDVSGKIL
-402 WSWHIWMP
+402 WSWHIWMTD
-410 EELPIDQ
+410 LPNDQ
-417 LYKNG
+417 VYANN

-430 LGATNIVKF
+430 LGAISANRGDTGT
-439 DPRSYGLLYQWGR
+439 SGLFYQWGR
-452 KDPFLAPSTR
+452 KDPFRGVRAYKKVNNFIPLIATTL
-462 YDVSPPI
+462 
-469 KAASTIT
+469 K
-476 WPDPMGCN
+476 WPD
-484 ENTGTI
+484 EIESDANTGTI
-490 EYTIENPTTFI
+490 DYAIANPTTFI
-501 TGGDWLYD
+501 YGEKDWCFIDPDILRW
-509 MGNAE
+509 N
-514 YSTRWSRNKSIYDP
+514 STKTIYDP
-528 CPPGYRAPNG
+528 CPPGYKVPKYEEIWRTALSNNKGDGSIDYKDGEG
-538 GSNGVWAKVFGPE
+538 GANLGYSSNG
-551 RKYKSYELGGGY
+551 YKFTS
-563 DFGNELCIE
+563 DNE
-572 NTPCWYPV
+572 CWYPF
-580 TGSYDTDGEL
+580 TGYKRNANNFYESLGEYCYNWTNEL
-590 FEEYRKDWS
+590 YF
-599 DNGIEHIPSDKRQY
+599 
-613 LEYVY
+613 
-618 VWSCDYSNKYY
+618 
-629 AHDFFFIN
+629 
-637 DTIYGGTYE
+637 
-646 EYNFC
+646 EYNAF
-651 PDCTTRIGE
+651 TLKIGKNTF
-660 GHPVRCQKIE
+660 GGKVALYNSCAATVRCQKIE